1 MGPLAGIRVI
11 DITTIVLGP
20 IATQILGDMGANVIK
35 VEPPDGDSTRYIGPS
50 RTHAMGSYFASLNR
64 NKRSLALDLKKPA
77 PRAALLR
84 LLETAD
90 VLVHNMRPAAA
101 QRLGLDYR
109 SIAPRNPRLIYASAS
124 GFRKGSSMQEFPAYD
139 DLIQGLAGIAALN
152 AGPDGAPRYF
162 PSVLAD
168 KLTGTML
175 AAMVGM
181 ALFHRERT
189 GQGQEIHVPMMETM
203 VSFVLIEHMHH
214 GVFGEPEKGLGYP
227 RLLTPHRRP
236 YRTKDGY
243 ICVIAH
249 SDAQWSRL
257 FQAIGR
263 PGLISDSRFSSVG
276 ARSANIDAVYATL
289 TEGMTQRTTAEWLAE
304 LRAADIPCG
313 QVNTLAGLFSD
324 DYLRETGFFQ
334 HAEHP
339 ADGPVLLPAIAPS
352 FSATPPD
359 IQRLWPALGEHTREI
374 LCEAGYAEAEI
385 EAIIGRD

>member
-1 MGPLAGIRVI
+1 MGPLASIRVI

-20 IATQILGDMGANVIK
+20 IATQILGDMGADVIK

-50 RTHAMGSYFASLNR
+50 RTNAMGSYFASLNR
-64 NKRSLALDLKKPA
+64 NKRSLALDLKKPPA
-77 PRAALLR
+77 RAALLR

-101 QRLGLDYR
+101 QRLGLDYQR
-109 SIAPRNPRLIYASAS
+109 VAPRNPRLIYASAS

-152 AGPDGAPRYF
+152 ADPDGAPHYF

-203 VSFVLIEHMHH
+203 VSFVLIEHMQH

-227 RLLTPHRRP
+227 RLLTRHRRP

-263 PGLISDSRFSSVG
+263 PELISDPRFSSVG

-313 QVNTLAGLFSD
+313 PVNTLAGLFGD

-339 ADGPVLLPAIAPS
+339 TDGSVLLPAIAPS
-352 FSATPPD
+352 FSAMPPN
-359 IQRLWPALGEHTREI
+359 IQRLWPTLGEHTREI
-374 LCEAGYAEAEI
+374 LREAGHTDAEI
-385 EAIIGRD
+385 DEIAP

>member
-20 IATQILGDMGANVIK
+20 IATQILGDMGADVIK

-64 NKRSLALDLKKPA
+64 NKRSLALDLKKAA
-77 PRAALLR
+77 PRAALLGI
-84 LLETAD
+84 LETAD

-101 QRLGLDYR
+101 QRLGLDYQ
-109 SIAPRNPRLIYASAS
+109 SLALRNPRLIYASAS
-124 GFRKGSSMQEFPAYD
+124 GFRKDSSMQEFPAYD

-263 PGLISDSRFSSVG
+263 PELISDPRFASVR

-289 TEGMTQRTTAEWLAE
+289 TEGMTQRTTAEWVAE

-313 QVNTLAGLFSD
+313 PVNTLEDLFND
-324 DYLRETGFFQ
+324 D
-334 HAEHP
+334 
-339 ADGPVLLPAIAPS
+339 
-352 FSATPPD
+352 
-359 IQRLWPALGEHTREI
+359 
-374 LCEAGYAEAEI
+374 
-385 EAIIGRD
+385 